1 MDLKAR
7 EIDRLHRDTQRED
20 LKTLIEFL
28 KSEKLEDSD
37 EYKSAQADYIQL
49 LKERIKRPVNS
60 VADTIYS
67 ADEHKNSKGTALA
80 FVSP

>member
-7 EIDRLHRDTQRED
+7 EIDTLHRDTQRED

-49 LKERIKRPVNS
+49 LKERIKRPVNY
-60 VADTIYS
+60 VADTTYS

-80 FVSP
+80 SVSP